1 MLTYRTGAAGSP
13 GAARAMAAHLLE
25 QTLSS
30 AQMALAQYY
39 EHGTM
44 PAALR
49 PDPGEA
55 QLGAMRESVSSPR
68 GPGGDVAVLDA
79 AIRAEPGLGSG
90 GIAFARRI
98 AAMPETALA
107 DLAQTMARVRSDM
120 HPGLVR
126 LLALDPTGHSAADEI
141 AAILGG
147 RRADG
152 WPIDGKQVQR
162 PVVALA
168 DLLGLDPSGVP
179 QPEQIAHILEGKRAD
194 GTALRGDADAVRQRF
209 LRLYGVRDR
218 EPNDAALAM
227 IRSGRLANGHEV
239 VPGSLQSG
247 LTASRAAIGYI
258 DLCWSADKTVSLA
271 WALAPT
277 PVEQNMILQAHREA
291 VESAMRV
298 VERGI
303 GQARRG
309 KGGCYGAEKGAI
321 GWIAFE
327 HFASRPT
334 VEVVRR
340 DEAGGASH
348 TELVTLKVA
357 GDPQL
362 HTHVAVPNVV
372 LTPSGRVGSLD
383 LQQLEGRVHE
393 WGALYQAYLAANL
406 RRAGIA
412 TSLDPQRGS
421 ARITMIPEALRQAF
435 SKRTER
441 GVDAARRYA
450 RDAGLDWDAL
460 SPEQQIGFAK
470 RGVQGD
476 PRQAK
481 QDDLSDRQAWWKQA
495 RALGW
500 RARSVITQP
509 GEASG
514 ALHQVPA
521 PVRFPTPIA
530 VSGAG
535 MTEAF
540 ERRCK
545 EAGEANYSLRILVAY
560 HEALPFLERDLKR
573 RAVIDESVARVAAAR
588 GLIVSGI
595 ADETDVDAVMTM
607 FFKYGVRQDG
617 EMVRLLRGETDTGPR
632 SRVRLTTAM
641 HAAREAEL
649 INLARR
655 AARNRRDVLPE
666 MDLAIDIAQ
675 AFGKYAPTGQ
685 GRAQADLALHLGTSG
700 RFAVGIGVAGSGKST
715 VLAPLV
721 TAWKAQRRRVYGAA
735 LAWRQSDDLEAA
747 GIASED
753 RAALSVLLDR
763 IRAGQIMLDRDSVIV
778 IDELGLIGTRQM
790 LELLRVRAES
800 DCTLVAIGDPLQCQ
814 SIEAGPVIE
823 LLRKALG
830 PQAVPELLSSVRQVT
845 VSERE
850 TALLFRSGYADLALG
865 RLRAEDRA
873 MMVPGGYQQAVE
885 AVADLWQRQRARH
898 ANEADYTLSV
908 TAPRNTDARAI
919 ATAIRERRRA
929 AGEIGADAVVV
940 PACDQMD
947 DQYDLRLAIGDRV
960 RLFAR
965 TTARFAD
972 GGHGVI
978 GNNGSVLEVTGVD
991 AAGLR
996 LRRGTGR
1003 EGMVAWDRLRDPVH
1017 GRVRLTYGDVLT
1029 IDAAQGSTGTEHIL
1043 AMPGGSGTVNGFKAY
1058 VSASRHR
1065 VASFMVTSEGA
1076 ERGAV
1081 MARRPLGDP
1090 RPIGLSDLWAHMAE
1104 NLSRQVVPESAT
1116 SFLERACRVQTGAV
1130 RALHAGFQPIEQR
1143 EAERQDPT
1151 TLVQTWRRN
1160 RRTHLFQDL
1169 TDAHR
1174 VVSDIR
1180 GALQEIGRVIRC
1192 LSKDVI
1198 AAATPLIDQA
1208 VWRFRRR
1215 PSQISKTADLES
1227 LRQRWVDRQMKL
1239 WLDDD
1244 LAAHPAPYW
1253 ASPEFDRARIARE
1266 KREAEAKA
1274 RFTREVKLMSR
1285 KALRDFASDLDLIE
1299 QMEAQMEEMR
1309 QESQRYRPGPRMG
1322 M

>member
-1 MLTYRTGAAGSP
+1 
-13 GAARAMAAHLLE
+13 MAAHLLE

-39 EHGTM
+39 EHGAM

-49 PDPGEA
+49 PDPVEA
-55 QLGAMRESVSSPR
+55 GLGAMKVGVAVPR
-68 GPGGDVAVLDA
+68 GRGGDVAVLDA
-79 AIRAEPGLGSG
+79 AIRADPGLGSG

-126 LLALDPTGHSAADEI
+126 LLALDPTRHPAADEI

-168 DLLGLDPSGVP
+168 DLLGLDPSAAP
-179 QPEQIAHILEGKRAD
+179 QPEQIAHILDGKRAD
-194 GTALRGDADAVRQRF
+194 GTALTGDVGAVRQRF
-209 LRLYGVRDR
+209 LRLYGVTDR
-218 EPNDAALAM
+218 EPSETALAM
-227 IRSGRLANGHEV
+227 IRSGRSANGHV
-239 VPGSLQSG
+239 VIPGSLQSG

-277 PVEQNMILQAHREA
+277 PVEQNIILQAHREA

-309 KGGCYGAEKGAI
+309 KGGCYGAERGAI

-340 DEAGGASH
+340 DGAGGASH

-393 WGALYQAYLAANL
+393 WGALYQAYLARNL
-406 RRAGIA
+406 RRAGIGME
-412 TSLDPQRGS
+412 LDPERGS
-421 ARITMIPEALRQAF
+421 ARITIIPEALRQAF

-441 GVDAARRYA
+441 GVEAARRYA

-460 SPEQQIGFAK
+460 SPEQQIGLVK

-509 GEASG
+509 GEVNE
-514 ALHQVPA
+514 ALTPMPFPA
-521 PVRFPTPIA
+521 PIA

-535 MTEAF
+535 IKEGLHRDGKVVSEALYP
-540 ERRCK
+540 
-545 EAGEANYSLRILVAY
+545 ALRIIVAY
-560 HEALPFLERDLKR
+560 YAALPLLERDLKR

-588 GLIVSGI
+588 GLIESGI
-595 ADETDVDAVMTM
+595 ADETDVDAVMTL
-607 FFKYGVRQDG
+607 FFEAGVRQDG
-617 EMVRLLRGETDTGPR
+617 QMVRLIRGEAQAGPR
-632 SRVRLTTAM
+632 SRVRLTTTM

-649 INLARR
+649 IDLARR
-655 AARNRRDVLPE
+655 AARNRRDVLRE
-666 MDLAIDIAQ
+666 TDLVVGVAQ
-675 AFGKYAPTGQ
+675 AFGKYATTEQ
-685 GRAQADLALHLGTSG
+685 GKAQAELALHLGTSG

-721 TAWKAQRRRVYGAA
+721 AAWKAERRRVYGAA

-763 IRAGQIMLDRDSVIV
+763 IRSGQIILDRDSVIV
-778 IDELGLIGTRQM
+778 VDELGLIGTRQM
-790 LELLRVRAES
+790 LELLRLRAES

-814 SIEAGPVIE
+814 SIEAGPVID

-830 PQAVPELLSSVRQVT
+830 PKAVPELLSSFRQHT
-845 VSERE
+845 ESERE
-850 TALLFRSGYADLALG
+850 TALLFRSGHADLALG

-873 MMVPGGYQQAVE
+873 MMVPGGYQHAVE
-885 AVADLWQRQRARH
+885 AVADLWQHQRERH
-898 ANEADYTLSV
+898 ANEAGYTLSV

-919 ATAIRERRRA
+919 AAAIRERRRA
-929 AGEIGADAVVV
+929 AGEIGTDAVVV
-940 PACDQMD
+940 PACDQMN

-991 AAGLR
+991 AGGLR
-996 LRRGTGR
+996 LRRGTGQ
-1003 EGMVAWDRLRDPVH
+1003 EGMIAWDKLRDPVH

-1065 VASFMVTSEGA
+1065 AASFMVTSEGA

-1104 NLSRQVVPESAT
+1104 NLSRQVMPESAT

-1143 EAERQDPT
+1143 EAARQDPT

-1160 RRTHLFQDL
+1160 RLTPFFQDL
-1169 TDAHR
+1169 TDAYR
-1174 VVSDIR
+1174 VVADMR
-1180 GALQEIGRVIRC
+1180 GALQEVGRVIRC
-1192 LSKDVI
+1192 LSSDVI

-1208 VWRFRRR
+1208 VRRFRRR
-1215 PSQISKTADLES
+1215 PSQIDKAASLAR

-1239 WLDDD
+1239 WLDED
-1244 LAAHPAPYW
+1244 LEARPAPYW
-1253 ASPEFDRARIARE
+1253 GSPEFDRARIARE
-1266 KREAEAKA
+1266 KREEEVKA
-1274 RFTREVKLMSR
+1274 RFEREVKLLSHR
-1285 KALRDFASDLDLIE
+1285 ALRDFASDLDLIE
-1299 QMEAQMEEMR
+1299 RAEAQMEKMR
-1309 QESQRYRPGPRMG
+1309 QENQRYRPGPRMG

>member
-1 MLTYRTGAAGSP
+1 M
-13 GAARAMAAHLLE
+13 
-25 QTLSS
+25 
-30 AQMALAQYY
+30 
-39 EHGTM
+39 
-44 PAALR
+44 
-49 PDPGEA
+49 
-55 QLGAMRESVSSPR
+55 
-68 GPGGDVAVLDA
+68 
-79 AIRAEPGLGSG
+79 
-90 GIAFARRI
+90 
-98 AAMPETALA
+98 
-107 DLAQTMARVRSDM
+107 
-120 HPGLVR
+120 
-126 LLALDPTGHSAADEI
+126 
-141 AAILGG
+141 
-147 RRADG
+147 
-152 WPIDGKQVQR
+152 
-162 PVVALA
+162 
-168 DLLGLDPSGVP
+168 
-179 QPEQIAHILEGKRAD
+179 
-194 GTALRGDADAVRQRF
+194 
-209 LRLYGVRDR
+209 
-218 EPNDAALAM
+218 
-227 IRSGRLANGHEV
+227 
-239 VPGSLQSG
+239 
-247 LTASRAAIGYI
+247 
-258 DLCWSADKTVSLA
+258 
-271 WALAPT
+271 
-277 PVEQNMILQAHREA
+277 
-291 VESAMRV
+291 
-298 VERGI
+298 
-303 GQARRG
+303 
-309 KGGCYGAEKGAI
+309 
-321 GWIAFE
+321 
-327 HFASRPT
+327 
-334 VEVVRR
+334 EVVRR
-340 DEAGGASH
+340 DGAAGASH

-393 WGALYQAYLAANL
+393 WGALYQAYLAHNL
-406 RRAGIA
+406 RRAGIG
-412 TSLDPQRGS
+412 TELDPERGS
-421 ARITMIPEALRQAF
+421 ARITIIPEALRQAF

-460 SPEQQIGFAK
+460 SPEQQIGLAK

-509 GEASG
+509 GEVNE
-514 ALHQVPA
+514 ALTPMPFPA
-521 PVRFPTPIA
+521 PIA

-535 MTEAF
+535 IKEGLHRDGKVVSEAVYP
-540 ERRCK
+540 
-545 EAGEANYSLRILVAY
+545 ALRIIIAY
-560 HEALPFLERDLKR
+560 YAALPLLERDLKR

-588 GLIVSGI
+588 GLIESGI
-595 ADETDVDAVMTM
+595 ADETDVDAVMTL
-607 FFKYGVRQDG
+607 FFEAGVRQDG
-617 EMVRLLRGETDTGPR
+617 QMVRLIRGEAHAGPR
-632 SRVRLTTAM
+632 SRVRLTTTM

-649 INLARR
+649 IDLARR
-655 AARNRRDVLPE
+655 AARNRRDVLRE
-666 MDLAIDIAQ
+666 TDLAVGIAQ
-675 AFGKYAPTGQ
+675 AFGKYATTEQ
-685 GRAQADLALHLGTSG
+685 GKAQAELALHLGTSG

-721 TAWKAQRRRVYGAA
+721 TAWKAERRRVYGAA

-763 IRAGQIMLDRDSVIV
+763 IRSGQIMLDRDSVIV
-778 IDELGLIGTRQM
+778 VDELGLIGTRQM
-790 LELLRVRAES
+790 LELLRLRAES

-814 SIEAGPVIE
+814 SIEAGPVID

-830 PQAVPELLSSVRQVT
+830 PKAVPELLSSVRQHT
-845 VSERE
+845 ESERE

-885 AVADLWQRQRARH
+885 AVADLWQHQRARH
-898 ANEADYTLSV
+898 ANEVGYTLSV
-908 TAPRNTDARAI
+908 TAPRNADARAI
-919 ATAIRERRRA
+919 AVAIRERRRA

-991 AAGLR
+991 ADGLR

-1003 EGMVAWDRLRDPVH
+1003 EGMIAWDRLRDPVH

-1104 NLSRQVVPESAT
+1104 NLSRQVMPESAT

-1143 EAERQDPT
+1143 EAARQDPT

-1160 RRTHLFQDL
+1160 RLTPFFQDL
-1169 TDAHR
+1169 TDAYR
-1174 VVSDIR
+1174 VVTDMR
-1180 GALQEIGRVIRC
+1180 GALQEVGRVIRC
-1192 LSKDVI
+1192 LSSDVI

-1208 VWRFRRR
+1208 VRRFRRR
-1215 PSQISKTADLES
+1215 PSQISKSADLER

-1239 WLDDD
+1239 WLDED
-1244 LAAHPAPYW
+1244 LEARPAPYW
-1253 ASPEFDRARIARE
+1253 GSPEFDRARIARE

-1274 RFTREVKLMSR
+1274 RYEREVKLLSR

-1299 QMEAQMEEMR
+1299 RAEAQMEKMR
-1309 QESQRYRPGPRMG
+1309 QENQRYRPGPRMG